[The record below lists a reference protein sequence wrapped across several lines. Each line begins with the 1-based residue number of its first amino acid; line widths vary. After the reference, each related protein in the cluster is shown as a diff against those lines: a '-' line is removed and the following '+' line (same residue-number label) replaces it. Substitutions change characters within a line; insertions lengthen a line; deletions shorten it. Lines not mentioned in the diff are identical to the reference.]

1 MTVLNIVPNLMT
13 LQIQSRIEAVII
25 KVAAAGLYPRK
36 HLGKSIE
43 YIEPELHRLRE
54 LYGINVCGEG
64 GEYETLTLDC
74 PLFKRGHIVLDEFE
88 VEVGSPDS
96 LAPVAWLKP
105 VAFHVEMK
113 EELDES
119 DLDPVIYRVPDS
131 FDPRAEGT
139 YIAAH
144 DAAAVH
150 ADTDV
155 QADFSFEIGM
165 CRSTKYITFCGE
177 CSLREEY
184 TSSTDSLEQL
194 TQERVGVALSELL
207 SRMLLQVDKVGHSLS
222 DSVFVTLYISDM
234 THFKYLNNVYSE
246 FFPPVNPPSRA
257 TIQLAN
263 NGRLVVVVE
272 IMCRKQ
278 ASSSVPKKVL
288 HVQSISSWA
297 PCCIGPYSQG
307 TSYDGLVHFAG
318 QIPLDPIT
326 MELIEGDEFQQV
338 DRVLK
343 TCNAVAVGM
352 GVDFDSSL
360 LWSLLYI
367 CTEKGDSSDGS
378 KASKI
383 LKRIKDH
390 AGEESK
396 NMNSD
401 EFLEEYLKSKKLEHA
416 KNEWSPLCL
425 VLQFPA
431 LPRNSMLELQTVHAS
446 VESIMYEPPNDSSSS
461 SSEEDQLC
469 DSLGWLS
476 DLKASSLIL
485 DESFEVHIESLHSK
499 RQFLKC
505 HLLLNNADL
514 ENWKDND
521 AAALVSLISTELK
534 RAGLSNDSV
543 VFIKLYIHYNGSHL
557 RHALGLSVKSHLQS
571 IAHACT
577 VPVTG
582 IWNNVLAQDCQES
595 AVLCIEIYA
604 KS

>member
-1 MTVLNIVPNLMT
+1 MT
-13 LQIQSRIEAVII
+13 LQIRSGIEAVII
-25 KVAAAGLYPRK
+25 KVAAAGLYPKK

-43 YIEPELHRLRE
+43 YIEPALHRLRE

-88 VEVGSPDS
+88 VEVGSHDS

-113 EELDES
+113 EELDDS
-119 DLDPVIYRVPDS
+119 DVDPIIYRVPES
-131 FDPRAEGT
+131 FDPNAEDM
-139 YIAAH
+139 YVAAH
-144 DAAAVH
+144 GGAAVH
-150 ADTDV
+150 DADV
-155 QADFSFEIGM
+155 QADFAFETGM
-165 CRSTKYITFCGE
+165 CMSTKYITFCGE
-177 CSLREEY
+177 CSLREEH
-184 TSSTDSLEQL
+184 TSSTDNIEQL
-194 TQERVGVALSELL
+194 TQERVGAAFSQLL
-207 SRMLLQVDKVGHSLS
+207 SRMLLQVDKVGHSLR
-222 DSVFVTLYISDM
+222 DSVFVTLYISNM
-234 THFKYLNNVYSE
+234 MHFKYLNDVYSK

-263 NGRLVVVVE
+263 NGRSVVVVE

-326 MELIEGDEFQQV
+326 MDLTEGDEFQQV

-352 GVDFDSSL
+352 GVDFHSSL

-367 CTEKGDSSDGS
+367 STEKGDGYLSDGN
-378 KASKI
+378 KASTI
-383 LKRIKDH
+383 LRRIQDH

-396 NMNSD
+396 NSD
-401 EFLEEYLKSKKLEHA
+401 EYLEEYLKSKTLEHA
-416 KNEWSPLCL
+416 TNEWSPLCL
-425 VLQFPA
+425 ILQFPT

-469 DSLGWLS
+469 DSLGWVSNLTS
-476 DLKASSLIL
+476 SSLIL

-499 RQFLKC
+499 SQFLKC
-505 HLLLNNADL
+505 HLLLKNVDF
-514 ENWKDND
+514 EKWKDDD
-521 AAALVSLISTELK
+521 AAALVSLVASELK
-534 RAGLSNDSV
+534 RAGLANDNV
-543 VFIKLYIHYNGSHL
+543 VFIKLYIHYDGSHF
-557 RHALGLSVKSHLQS
+557 RHALGLSVKSHLQA

-577 VPVTG
+577 VPVAG
-582 IWNNVLAQDCQES
+582 IWNSALAQGCQNS
-595 AVLCIEIYA
+595 AVLCIEMYA